1 MQTKRFTGQS
11 KAGNGIVRAV
21 VVAEELH
28 NDRADQPTNK
38 RVRRFS
44 ENRNR
49 RQRQKSAHCRRG
61 LLMHSVH
68 RKTRQF
74 DTSPVPTQSVQRER
88 DSGTWNSWRVENINA
103 ERATIRRDKGIM
115 MTVPTNQP
123 TLTRKTIVQRA
134 ILQVTNAALDKWDRL
149 PASIASEV
157 MASVIDI
164 LSDELN
170 ASNQAIANRKVSR

>member
-1 MQTKRFTGQS
+1 
-11 KAGNGIVRAV
+11 
-21 VVAEELH
+21 
-28 NDRADQPTNK
+28 
-38 RVRRFS
+38 
-44 ENRNR
+44 
-49 RQRQKSAHCRRG
+49 
-61 LLMHSVH
+61 
-68 RKTRQF
+68 
-74 DTSPVPTQSVQRER
+74 
-88 DSGTWNSWRVENINA
+88 
-103 ERATIRRDKGIM
+103 